1 MLKILCVGKIYIKD
15 MKYVLLRSIQIVC
28 MVIIIS
34 GLIWGIRDNNVM
46 LELNALIIGAGIFY
60 ISNMLLKKD

>member
-1 MLKILCVGKIYIKD
+1 

-60 ISNMLLKKD
+60 ISNIFHKLNLSQSLSE